1 MALEMTELLRTVA
14 AEADA
19 ASKFIELLKL
29 EQKALTIGDIDSLSA
44 LIPNKGAIAST
55 LASLAVQR
63 NTLLATHKLAPDRGG
78 IEAWLKQHPAEQR
91 MRTAWSQVL
100 TLAEEAH
107 ELNRVNGDL
116 IQMRMQHNAQ
126 MLEALLGASK
136 ALNLYGPDG
145 KTSSQSAQ
153 RINAAA

>member
-1 MALEMTELLRTVA
+1 MALEMNELLRTVA

-29 EQKALTIGDIDSLSA
+29 EQKALTSGDIDSLSA
-44 LIPNKGAIAST
+44 LIPSKGTISST

-63 NTLLATHKLAPDRGG
+63 NTLLATHKLAPDRSG
-78 IEAWLKQHPAEQR
+78 IEAWLKQHPAEKR
-91 MRTAWSQVL
+91 MRTAWSHVL
-100 TLAEEAH
+100 TLAEEAR
-107 ELNRVNGDL
+107 ELNRVNGEL
-116 IQMRMQHNAQ
+116 IQIRMQHNAQ

-153 RINAAA
+153 RINAAV